1 MKRVNYHTHT
11 SYCRHAK
18 GTVADYAKEADKKGL
33 EILGFSD
40 HLPFPGNPYGYR
52 MDYEDLSF
60 YREDILAE
68 QETYKDRMK
77 IIYGFEGEYVRG
89 QEPYYEELY
98 QKELCQYMLLGQHW
112 FTDKDGRFWQTGELP
127 STQSYLEYMRA
138 ILEGMKTGFFQII
151 AHPDLVFMNHY
162 AWDEECERA
171 CDLLLEGC
179 TKGDYIL
186 EYNANGY
193 RRGIGDFDD
202 GKRYQYPHAGLW
214 EKVAKTNIS
223 VIIGSDCHNPVQM
236 YDGFVEKA
244 YEDAA
249 KMGLKVITDF
259 RRRDGGSAKQEEKL

>member
-11 SYCRHAK
+11 CYCRHAK
-18 GTVADYAKEADKKGL
+18 GTAADYVAEAIKNQL

-52 MDYEDLSF
+52 MEYEELPLYKADLLALREE
-60 YREDILAE
+60 YRG
-68 QETYKDRMK
+68 RMK

-98 QKELCQYMLLGQHW
+98 RTEMCQYMLLGQHW
-112 FTDKDGRFWQTGELP
+112 FTDEDGRFWQTGNLP
-127 STQSYLEYMRA
+127 STEMYPLYMKT
-138 ILEGMKTGFFQII
+138 ILEGMKTGFFQAI
-151 AHPDLVFMNHY
+151 AHPDLVFMNRF

-179 TKGDYIL
+179 TKEGYVL

-202 GKRYQYPHAGLW
+202 GQRLQYPHPKLW
-214 EKVAKTNIS
+214 EKVSKTNIP
-223 VIIGSDCHNPVQM
+223 VLIGSDCHNPVQM
-236 YDGFVEKA
+236 YDDFVKKA
-244 YEDAA
+244 YDDAA
-249 KMGLKVITDF
+249 RLGLSVVTDF
-259 RRRDGGSAKQEEKL
+259 RLPDRGCQEKEER